1 MGVTSGASP
10 CLSPAEARWRPR
22 VPPLWKPRVL
32 GSSLRGSGC
41 GAAAGGGDRDAELPG
56 AGGEDGGR
64 QGPPALPAHRG
75 GRQVSEW
82 RVAGQGPPSLHR
94 PGRDRGRGPASP
106 SRPCSSR
113 VLRRP
118 ATLSGDPRPGSQA
131 YSLPRPVRHPP
142 FPCWE
147 FSLLRPKPH
156 GSPSYRSLSVPKLPV
171 TKSGFSLLLGP
182 LPALQP
188 VHIHLPKD
196 WGHTPIAH
204 PVCWNLL
211 LGLASLDTG
220 AASYPTWQAPVAV
233 LSSALI
239 LPVGKPPCIG

>member
-1 MGVTSGASP
+1 MSSHSFRRAPLPRKLPLAADQAVVAKGKGTGQRSSVQCCSPVGATSGASA

-82 RVAGQGPPSLHR
+82 RVTGQGPPGLHR

-113 VLRRP
+113 GLRRP
-118 ATLSGDPRPGSQA
+118 AALSGGPRPGSQA
-131 YSLPRPVRHPP
+131 YSLPRPVRHPQFALCQP
-142 FPCWE
+142 PTFA
-147 FSLLRPKPH
+147 LL
-156 GSPSYRSLSVPKLPV
+156 GILTSTWVPKLP
-171 TKSGFSLLLGP
+171 KP
-182 LPALQP
+182 LS
-188 VHIHLPKD
+188 
-196 WGHTPIAH
+196 
-204 PVCWNLL
+204 C
-211 LGLASLDTG
+211 
-220 AASYPTWQAPVAV
+220 
-233 LSSALI
+233 
-239 LPVGKPPCIG
+239 